1 MPDTVQRHQFKIT
14 MLAPGI
20 RAEPKVVASSEV
32 TEELRHVGL
41 EWKTADFFHDKPVVL
56 IIEPFEPAPAE
67 RIAELEA
74 KLDRIR
80 GEAEDA

>member
-1 MPDTVQRHQFKIT
+1 MTQFKIT

-32 TEELRHVGL
+32 TEELRQVGL
-41 EWKTADFFHDKPVVL
+41 EWKIADVFHTRPVVL
-56 IIEPFEPAPAE
+56 IVEPFEPEPAE

-74 KLDRIR
+74 RLARVQ
-80 GEAEDA
+80 EVAEGA